1 MELEARVGQ
10 YIDQLTAANGQN
22 AQLQEQCQQ
31 TREALRNAKDLH
43 QREYDEIKQR
53 LDRSDKASREA
64 RAEQERMG
72 SELHSALRQLE
83 AESQRNEA
91 HESERAELERA
102 HAEAEER
109 IRRAD
114 QVHANRVKQ
123 LKDELHTLHEQ
134 LETTQQ
140 LYGKVRDGRDML
152 REELGEMKAEMSL
165 YHKSVQA
172 GIKVVEKGPSS
183 SSASSSESRP
193 ARGDGEDDS
202 KVDSPNSGKSEDS
215 FTIDEIRAEFE
226 GFDGF

>member
-1 MELEARVGQ
+1 MHLPLDYPSGAPPAPVILAPGLPEASH
-10 YIDQLTAANGQN
+10 AA
-22 AQLQEQCQQ
+22 L
-31 TREALRNAKDLH
+31 AL
-43 QREYDEIKQR
+43 
-53 LDRSDKASREA
+53 
-64 RAEQERMG
+64 
-72 SELHSALRQLE
+72 
-83 AESQRNEA
+83 
-91 HESERAELERA
+91 
-102 HAEAEER
+102 
-109 IRRAD
+109 
-114 QVHANRVKQ
+114 
-123 LKDELHTLHEQ
+123 ELHTLHEQ

-183 SSASSSESRP
+183 SSASLSESRP